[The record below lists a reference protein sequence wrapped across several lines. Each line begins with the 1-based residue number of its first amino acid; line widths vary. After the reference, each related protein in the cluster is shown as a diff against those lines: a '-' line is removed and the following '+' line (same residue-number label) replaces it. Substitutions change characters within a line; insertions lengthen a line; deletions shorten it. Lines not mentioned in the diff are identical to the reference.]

1 MQKMIRQTI
10 FRSTLPLITQVRV
23 TLAHDETTDTGLQVG
38 DDGGQFVFTQ
48 LLKLTED
55 TGLEEDLGV
64 TNTVAV
70 TEVQSGEDLLRGDLA
85 VNEARWD
92 GIRSED
98 GITGEQQL
106 IKIDYILYNMHEHY
120 TTE

>member
-1 MQKMIRQTI
+1 MKDSKTQKMICQT
-10 FRSTLPLITQVRV
+10 RLRNTLPLITQVRV
-23 TLAHDETTDTGLQVG
+23 TLAHDVTTDTGLQVG

-85 VNEARWD
+85 VN
-92 GIRSED
+92 
-98 GITGEQQL
+98 
-106 IKIDYILYNMHEHY
+106 
-120 TTE
+120 